1 MNRYFLLFG
10 AFLLLVILLGIGLTL
25 NPRDIPSALIAKP
38 APDFRLPVL
47 NDARAFSPAEMK
59 GKIWLLNVWASWC
72 VSCRVEHSVLV
83 EFAKNNGNIPIIG
96 LNYKEIRGDATID
109 SSKISPKDEKI
120 QATTRAN
127 AWLLER
133 GNPYTL
139 SVLDLNG
146 RVGIDYGVYGVPET
160 FLIDANNTIRFKH
173 LGPITADVL
182 KDKILP
188 AIAELQNAS

>member
-10 AFLLLVILLGIGLTL
+10 AFLLLVILLGAGLTL

-47 NDARAFSPAEMK
+47 NDAREFSPTEMK

-72 VSCRVEHSVLV
+72 VSCRVEHPVLV

-109 SSKISPKDEKI
+109 SSKISPEDEKI

-133 GNPYTL
+133 GNPYAL

-173 LGPITADVL
+173 LGPVTADVL

>member
-10 AFLLLVILLGIGLTL
+10 AFLLLVILLGMGLTL

-47 NDARAFSPAEMK
+47 NDTRAFSPTEMK

-109 SSKISPKDEKI
+109 SSKISPEDEKI

>member
-47 NDARAFSPAEMK
+47 NDARTFSPAEMK

-109 SSKISPKDEKI
+109 SSKISPEDEKI

-127 AWLLER
+127 AWLIER